1 MREEEQNEKPST
13 PLTIVHASVERSV
26 FCFAVGQISLNLT
39 LTINTRRRPVPKF
52 ARVFLSALG
61 AK

>member
-39 LTINTRRRPVPKF
+39 LTINTSQRPARRWASFFYSTTGVK
-52 ARVFLSALG
+52 
-61 AK
+61 